1 MGNSTE
7 NGGGATKKGGSYE
20 ANTSFSGSGRYQA
33 IRSRKGPRRLF
44 DNRISWKPKP
54 IQGKIELQRAIV
66 VISSLRKIRNDAKL
80 FCEKNHRKWHLTYLS
95 AMFGN
100 YFFCNCSYLFL
111 NLFKM
116 PVCIYGLL
124 EISIFVFYDW
134 CVNF

>member
-1 MGNSTE
+1 MGNIVHT
-7 NGGGATKKGGSYE
+7 
-20 ANTSFSGSGRYQA
+20 Q
-33 IRSRKGPRRLF
+33 SRKLVEVEGLL
-44 DNRISWKPKP
+44 N
-54 IQGKIELQRAIV
+54 IQKNLTRNNKKYVIKNLLIM
-66 VISSLRKIRNDAKL
+66 ISSLKKIRNDAKL
-80 FCEKNHRKWHLTYLS
+80 FCEKNHPKWHLTYLS

-100 YFFCNCSYLFL
+100 YFFCNCSYLFV